1 MSTYHDSSVLT
12 LLCLLAG
19 TLYGLFSQI
28 QSEEAEDNII
38 RERTIKY
45 LAAKIKTFD
54 KDVMNKEAEE
64 ILWTEVKKSLKVGL
78 PFHWLPSSSPTVDL

>member
-1 MSTYHDSSVLT
+1 MSARP
-12 LLCLLAG
+12 AG

-45 LAAKIKTFD
+45 LAAKVKTFD
-54 KDVMNKEAEE
+54 KDVINKEAEE
-64 ILWTEVKKSLKVGL
+64 ILWTETKKSLKVGFL
-78 PFHWLPSSSPTVDL
+78 QMYDPFQMKT